1 MKKNVYSFT
10 PETIQQLFGFEDAES
25 ESPERLKEY
34 FLKKDTYD
42 SMFADL
48 PLRILVGHKGTGKSA
63 LFRVLMS
70 DEEERGSLVIMIKPD
85 DIAEICLDQSNF
97 LLRIRE

>member
-1 MKKNVYSFT
+1 MKKTIYDFT

-25 ESPERLKEY
+25 ESPKRLKEY

-48 PLRILVGHKGTGKSA
+48 PV
-63 LFRVLMS
+63 
-70 DEEERGSLVIMIKPD
+70 
-85 DIAEICLDQSNF
+85 
-97 LLRIRE
+97 